1 MARVPKGASLI
12 KNPVSVAP
20 GFQIENVFVLAGVPK
35 IMAAML
41 EDIGP
46 RLAQGVPAL
55 VRSVTVRLVEG
66 RIAEALAAIQKAH
79 PAVSI
84 GSYPFFADAGGPAGT
99 TIVIRGRDQGE
110 VEGAER
116 EVLELARSLGVEPE
130 KARDSR

>member
-1 MARVPKGASLI
+1 M
-12 KNPVSVAP
+12 PV
-20 GFQIENVFVLAGVPK
+20 Q
-35 IMAAML
+35 
-41 EDIGP
+41 
-46 RLAQGVPAL
+46 

-66 RIAEALAAIQKAH
+66 RIAEALAAIQKTH

-99 TIVIRGRDQGE
+99 TIVIRGRDPGE